1 VTEEKKKKKS
11 SRKKEE
17 KKEEVK
23 VKKPEKKEEQKI
35 MLDITWVAVLVLIAF
50 FVGFLV
56 RGYVVPA
63 QTGISSPQL
72 TPSPQMQQAPP
83 LPPGVTTLPPG
94 HPPIPGA
101 GGEGETTPSPATSP
115 TTETTK

>member
-1 VTEEKKKKKS
+1 MTEDKKKKKR
-11 SRKKEE
+11 SREKEE
-17 KKEEVK
+17 KKEEAK
-23 VKKPEKKEEQKI
+23 VEKPEKKEEQKI

-63 QTGISSPQL
+63 QTEKSSPQI
-72 TPSPQMQQAPP
+72 QQAPP

-101 GGEGETTPSPATSP
+101 GGEGEATPSPATSP